1 MTEEAQ
7 KVTEARAIARYV
19 RVSPRKVRV
28 VIDLIRNKNVDRA
41 RTILTF
47 SNREAAGTI
56 LKVLNSAVANAE
68 NNYGMRADDLY
79 VKTCYVDEGPTLK
92 RIRPRAKGSAS
103 RINKRT
109 SHITVIVAPRK
120 EA

>member
-1 MTEEAQ
+1 M
-7 KVTEARAIARYV
+7 EARAIARYV
-19 RVSPRKVRV
+19 RIAPRKVRLV
-28 VIDLIRNKNVDRA
+28 VDQIRGKNIAEA
-41 RTILTF
+41 RTILAF
-47 SNREAAGTI
+47 SERSAAETVA
-56 LKVLNSAVANAE
+56 KVLNSAVANAE
-68 NNYGMRADDLY
+68 NNYGMRADNLI
-79 VKTCYVDEGPTLK
+79 VKATYVDEGPTLK